1 MVTLVVTVSKHLS
14 RPPVVALNDIEMFTM
29 TTISFIA
36 DLLVIFSVVRL
47 QDDGTCEHLLTLH
60 IDYCRLTSNPL
71 GNMHRVQ

>member
-36 DLLVIFSVVRL
+36 DFVIFSVVRL
-47 QDDGTCEHLLTLH
+47 QDDGTCKHLFTLH
-60 IDYCRLTSNPL
+60 I
-71 GNMHRVQ
+71 MHDN